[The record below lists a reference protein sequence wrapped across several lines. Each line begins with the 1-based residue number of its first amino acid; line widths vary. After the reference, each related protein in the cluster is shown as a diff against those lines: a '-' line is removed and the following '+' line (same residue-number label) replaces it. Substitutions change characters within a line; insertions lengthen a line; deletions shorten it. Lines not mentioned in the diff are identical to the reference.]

1 MDEPVDVVC
10 PPDPAGAHEQT
21 MRLAIEAA
29 HRGPRGAN
37 PLVGAVLVS
46 PEGEVLAVG
55 HHRGAGHLHAERD
68 ALRQVA
74 ASGDHGA
81 VDLHGATLY
90 CTLEP
95 CRHHGRQPPCTEAI
109 LEAGVGRVVYG
120 ADDPTPDASG
130 GAAVLRAAG
139 VEVVSGVL
147 SGPALAVNNRWA
159 RARREGRP
167 FVTVHLAQSL
177 DGRIA
182 AADGTSQWITSSAS
196 RQHTHR
202 IRRRI
207 DAILVGSNTA
217 EVDDPRL
224 TARLPDGTLAGR
236 QPLRCVMGRR
246 PLAERARLRQG
257 RPEGDGWVQL
267 RTHDPLEALQRLG
280 AIEHDEHPVRHVLV
294 EGGSR
299 VLAAFF
305 AQDLVDEIF
314 AYQAP
319 LILGSGASSVGDI
332 GVTTLAQARRYT
344 RDQAEGGAVRILDD
358 DVCVHLQPAEGALTW
373 PEQSTDPLSI
383 GPRGASAPTHHTSDA
398 AADLAGAGEDRSCTD
413 PCSPES

>member
-1 MDEPVDVVC
+1 
-10 PPDPAGAHEQT
+10 
-21 MRLAIEAA
+21 MRQAVEAA
-29 HRGPRGAN
+29 YQGPRGAN

-46 PEGEVLAVG
+46 AEGEVLAVG

-68 ALRQVA
+68 ALRRIA
-74 ASGDHGA
+74 DCAPE
-81 VDLHGATLY
+81 VDLSSATLY
-90 CTLEP
+90 CSLEP

-109 LEAGVGRVVYG
+109 LSAGVGRVLYG
-120 ADDPTPDASG
+120 VDDPTPDASG
-130 GAAVLRAAG
+130 GAEVLRAGG
-139 VEVVSGVL
+139 VEVAAGVL
-147 SGPALAVNNRWA
+147 AEDCRAINHRWA
-159 RARREGRP
+159 QARRQGRP

-182 AADGTSQWITSSAS
+182 AADGTSQWITSATS

-202 IRRRI
+202 IRQRI

-224 TARLPDGTLAGR
+224 TARLPDGTGADR
-236 QPLRCVMGRR
+236 QPLRCVMGFR
-246 PLAERARLRQG
+246 PLPESARLRQG
-257 RPEGDGWVQL
+257 RPEGQGWVQL

-280 AIEHDEHPVRHVLV
+280 EIQHQGHPVRHVLV

-319 LILGSGASSVGDI
+319 LILGAGPSSVGDI
-332 GVTTLAQARRYT
+332 GVTTLAQARRFT
-344 RDQAEGGAVRILDD
+344 LDPAEGGAVGVLDD
-358 DVCVHLQPAEGALTW
+358 DVCVHLQPVV
-373 PEQSTDPLSI
+373 
-383 GPRGASAPTHHTSDA
+383 
-398 AADLAGAGEDRSCTD
+398 GAGVSPTSPPTSSPTSSPASPPTAQAPVDPSGAQTDRS
-413 PCSPES
+413 S